1 MSEKDPDSDCVTD
14 GQGLLSRR
22 RTLQGLS
29 SVVGAAVIGCG
40 NDTPSGGETG
50 ETSSGES
57 GDGDGDPGDGDGDP
71 GDGDGDG
78 EPGDGDG
85 DGDGEPGDGDGDGD
99 PVDPCTNDAGLSVPE
114 ALANVE
120 HIIVLCM
127 ENRSFD
133 HFFGARQLVEGQ
145 SDIAGLTGSESNPD
159 GLGNEIVVAKLD
171 NYEPAD
177 PPHQWEEV
185 HAQWNEG
192 ALDGFVTQQI
202 AVNGE
207 SLAHEVMGYHTRADI
222 PILYAL
228 ADEYTLCDH
237 WHCSLLGGTWPNR
250 YYLHAAT
257 SNGRTS
263 NAPALPLPT
272 TIQDVLDDA
281 GISNNNYYGDVPWK
295 WGAFPVVGFA
305 GTDSFDEFFMRL
317 DEGTL
322 EQVVIIDPSFTSND
336 DHPSHSIELGQALIN
351 TIYQAL
357 AQSQY
362 WEKCLLIITYDEHG
376 GFYDHVAPPLTPDAN
391 GPEYARQGF
400 RVPALVIGPHV
411 RKGCVVHEIFD
422 HASFAATV
430 TRKFG
435 LPELNE
441 RAAGVKDLAICID
454 PSTID
459 NPQPPAP
466 LPKVVI
472 DLDTVMA
479 RVGVETS
486 QEELMR
492 ATGNWPIT
500 PEFTAAERGR
510 IRRLLEHGVRL
521 GAVELRTQTA
531 AG

>member
-1 MSEKDPDSDCVTD
+1 LQLPESEIVQRAVGVEDESFDLFLVGFAIKEQIHVLEWQRQIPSDLVE
-14 GQGLLSRR
+14 
-22 RTLQGLS
+22 
-29 SVVGAAVIGCG
+29 
-40 NDTPSGGETG
+40 GGEVTVIPARVRLIARQLIDQSIACFERMKLG
-50 ETSSGES
+50 NFGVIARWQ
-57 GDGDGDPGDGDGDP
+57 GRVAAHDHK
-71 GDGDGDG
+71 
-78 EPGDGDG
+78 
-85 DGDGEPGDGDGDGD
+85 
-99 PVDPCTNDAGLSVPE
+99 PVLHRLGADQGPPHAGLSVPE

-133 HFFGARQLVEGQ
+133 HFFGARLLVEGQ
-145 SDIAGLTGSESNPD
+145 TEVHGLTGDESNPD
-159 GLGNEIVVAKLD
+159 GLGNDIVVGKLD

-177 PPHQWEEV
+177 PPHQWDEV
-185 HAQWNEG
+185 HAQWNDG

-202 AVNGE
+202 AVHGE
-207 SLAHEVMGYHTRADI
+207 SIKHEVMGYHTREDI

-295 WGAFPVVGFA
+295 WGAFPIVGFA
-305 GTDSFDEFFMRL
+305 GTDSFDEFFTRI
-317 DEGTL
+317 DDGTL

-376 GFYDHVAPPLTPDAN
+376 GFYDHVAPPLTPDAT
-391 GPEYARQGF
+391 GPEFARQGF

-422 HASFAATV
+422 HASFVATV

-441 RAAGVKDLAICID
+441 RAAGVNDLAVCID
-454 PSTID
+454 PSKVD
-459 NPQPPAP
+459 DPQPPAP
-466 LPKVVI
+466 LRKVVI
-472 DLDTVMA
+472 DIDEVMA
-479 RVGVETS
+479 RVGVESS

-500 PEFTAAERGR
+500 PEFTAAERAR
-510 IRRLLEHGVRL
+510 IRQLLAHGVRL
-521 GAVELRTQTA
+521 GAVQLR
-531 AG
+531 